1 MKTAFHTLILFLIY
15 STNGFSQVVP
25 CDASFTY
32 TVSGNTVTVTNT
44 STGSY
49 SDAYW
54 SFGVGAGWTLAS
66 SNPMS
71 YTYSGPGTYWVNLG
85 LSDSTGLEYGC
96 DSAITVVTI
105 DSISPCDANFS
116 VSTQGNTASFSN
128 NSSGSNLNYYWDFG
142 DGTTSTV
149 QNPVHVYDS
158 TGIFTVTL
166 TASGICGSDAQTQT
180 VTTQLVNT
188 EDVLKVADNI
198 SVFPNP
204 SNGQYTVSIEG
215 LTKDLTLKIV
225 DVQGRV
231 LRQWQYDNPTTNFI
245 QNIDI
250 SDVAEGI
257 YFLQVQTAD
266 GLDVVRLIKQ

>member
-1 MKTAFHTLILFLIY
+1 MVQQ
-15 STNGFSQVVP
+15 N
-25 CDASFTY
+25 
-32 TVSGNTVTVTNT
+32 
-44 STGSY
+44 
-49 SDAYW
+49 
-54 SFGVGAGWTLAS
+54 
-66 SNPMS
+66 
-71 YTYSGPGTYWVNLG
+71 
-85 LSDSTGLEYGC
+85 DSTIKVFNG
-96 DSAITVVTI
+96 AT
-105 DSISPCDANFS
+105 
-116 VSTQGNTASFSN
+116 FSN
-128 NSSGSNLNYYWDFG
+128 TTVWDFG

-250 SDVAEGI
+250 SDVAEGV

>member
-1 MKTAFHTLILFLIY
+1 MI
-15 STNGFSQVVP
+15 
-25 CDASFTY
+25 
-32 TVSGNTVTVTNT
+32 
-44 STGSY
+44 
-49 SDAYW
+49 
-54 SFGVGAGWTLAS
+54 
-66 SNPMS
+66 
-71 YTYSGPGTYWVNLG
+71 
-85 LSDSTGLEYGC
+85 
-96 DSAITVVTI
+96 
-105 DSISPCDANFS
+105 
-116 VSTQGNTASFSN
+116 
-128 NSSGSNLNYYWDFG
+128 
-142 DGTTSTV
+142 
-149 QNPVHVYDS
+149 
-158 TGIFTVTL
+158 
-166 TASGICGSDAQTQT
+166 QT